1 MYSGQPVAFLFFE
14 QNAIYI
20 TILFLCSLVDKIL
33 QTSSVA
39 ERSTDAVVQ
48 GDMAV
53 SDRFKWCLKMMPD
66 SDDHK
71 W

>member
-39 ERSTDAVVQ
+39 EKLAAAAVQ
-48 GDMAV
+48 EHKAV
-53 SDRFKWCLKMMPD
+53 SDRFKWCMKMIPG
-66 SDDHK
+66 SDGQK